1 MAVLIPEDTNTILL
15 FMKTINDILKYIPE
29 DNNLSYMY
37 IKSVMIE
44 FRNGVRNP
52 NNYLGKCIDSFFN
65 NLQFCDSNNISS
77 VMLTLIEDM
86 TRSLTFY
93 ELIEN
98 GINNTKISNLLFNN
112 KNISISNEMKFR
124 QPTGLNI
131 PLYTETNN
139 PNIIKKIEIN
149 DRFEIINEIQVPT
162 LSYAAEFFP
171 HYTSLTSTINELL
184 SKQKKCICITNL
196 QNIGGLLYQIIN
208 NILLGIIFNKKQVDI
223 IKENIILFNKSRISK
238 CSKCSSK
245 HLLYVTTYMLAHLN
259 YNMPSNNE
267 IISVDTNIGVIKVS
281 SVNNMLNRVFKY
293 NLRGGGNISIRE
305 GFQIPNTRTAIQHTG
320 FLKLFSDINYNS
332 ISDIE
337 KQLRDIYHMSPDKH
351 SIPLYCA
358 LIKAS
363 VIIKY
368 IIPMCL
374 EECMK

>member
-1 MAVLIPEDTNTILL
+1 
-15 FMKTINDILKYIPE
+15 
-29 DNNLSYMY
+29 
-37 IKSVMIE
+37 
-44 FRNGVRNP
+44 
-52 NNYLGKCIDSFFN
+52 
-65 NLQFCDSNNISS
+65 
-77 VMLTLIEDM
+77 
-86 TRSLTFY
+86 
-93 ELIEN
+93 
-98 GINNTKISNLLFNN
+98 
-112 KNISISNEMKFR
+112 
-124 QPTGLNI
+124 
-131 PLYTETNN
+131 
-139 PNIIKKIEIN
+139 
-149 DRFEIINEIQVPT
+149 
-162 LSYAAEFFP
+162 
-171 HYTSLTSTINELL
+171 
-184 SKQKKCICITNL
+184 
-196 QNIGGLLYQIIN
+196 
-208 NILLGIIFNKKQVDI
+208 
-223 IKENIILFNKSRISK
+223 
-238 CSKCSSK
+238 
-245 HLLYVTTYMLAHLN
+245 MLAHLN